1 MSSTISAAI
10 VINILET
17 IVFIAAAKIQNISGK
32 FHSIA
37 TKVLPCPCNP
47 VAERRR
53 KIKNHLKRDKNL
65 PKEVKNH
72 IFLHSAPPGMEHR
85 DM

>member
-1 MSSTISAAI
+1 MSSTISAAS

-32 FHSIA
+32 CHCIV
-37 TKVLPCPCNP
+37 TKVGPCPCNP

-53 KIKNHLKRDKNL
+53 KIKNLLKRDKNL

-72 IFLHSAPPGMEHR
+72 IFLHSAPTGMEHR
-85 DM
+85 VM